1 MNVMEPELKG
11 IILSTEA
18 GFLQLLI
25 FYITR
30 YIHEGWPMA
39 IISSG
44 SRFVEAQQYQ
54 FEMLLGNQV
63 PAKHIPNAK
72 ALLQFT
78 LVTLFHL
85 VGLPL
90 LQIETD

>member
-1 MNVMEPELKG
+1 MP
-11 IILSTEA
+11 
-18 GFLQLLI
+18 
-25 FYITR
+25 
-30 YIHEGWPMA
+30 
-39 IISSG
+39 
-44 SRFVEAQQYQ
+44 FVEAQRYQ
-54 FEMLLGNQV
+54 FEMLWGKPV

-78 LVTLFHL
+78 LVTLIHL

>member
-1 MNVMEPELKG
+1 
-11 IILSTEA
+11 
-18 GFLQLLI
+18 
-25 FYITR
+25 
-30 YIHEGWPMA
+30 MA
-39 IISSG
+39 IISTG

-54 FEMLLGNQV
+54 FEMLLGNPV

-78 LVTLFHL
+78 LVPLIHL

>member
-1 MNVMEPELKG
+1 MEPELKG

-18 GFLQLLI
+18 GFYSYLFFTLLDT
-25 FYITR
+25 FMR
-30 YIHEGWPMA
+30 AMA

-78 LVTLFHL
+78 LVTLIHL

>member
-72 ALLQFT
+72 ALLQFNPCHFDSFSWSAT
-78 LVTLFHL
+78 FTN
-85 VGLPL
+85 
-90 LQIETD
+90 

>member
-1 MNVMEPELKG
+1 MEPELRG
-11 IILSTEA
+11 IMLSTEA

-44 SRFVEAQQYQ
+44 SRFIEAQQYQ

-78 LVTLFHL
+78 VVTLFHL

>member
-1 MNVMEPELKG
+1 MEPELRG
-11 IILSTEA
+11 IMLSTEA

>member
-1 MNVMEPELKG
+1 MEPELKE
-11 IILSTEA
+11 INYQPKV

-30 YIHEGWPMA
+30 YIHEGWSMA

-44 SRFVEAQQYQ
+44 SRFVETQQYR
-54 FEMLLGNQV
+54 FEMLLGNPV
-63 PAKHIPNAK
+63 PAKHIPNAI

-78 LVTLFHL
+78 IFTLIHL

>member
-1 MNVMEPELKG
+1 MR
-11 IILSTEA
+11 A
-18 GFLQLLI
+18 
-25 FYITR
+25 
-30 YIHEGWPMA
+30 MA

-54 FEMLLGNQV
+54 FEMLLGDPV
-63 PAKHIPNAK
+63 PGKHIQNAK

-78 LVTLFHL
+78 IVTLIHL

>member
-30 YIHEGWPMA
+30 YIHEGCSMA

-44 SRFVEAQQYQ
+44 SRFVEAQYYQ
-54 FEMLLGNQV
+54 FEMLSGKPVL
-63 PAKHIPNAK
+63 AKHIPVIK
-72 ALLQFT
+72 ALTTVHLCNFDSFNWSATFT
-78 LVTLFHL
+78 N
-85 VGLPL
+85 
-90 LQIETD
+90 

>member
-1 MNVMEPELKG
+1 MNIMEPELKG
-11 IILSTEA
+11 IYYQPKV

-78 LVTLFHL
+78 IVTLFHL